1 MQKST
6 NKLGKKIRERR
17 QANQLS
23 IRALAKFAG
32 VSPSYIS
39 SIESGRNS
47 TTGRAPEPS
56 LRVLRGIA
64 GTLDIAL
71 DDLVNLSDGQP
82 AGGCSSAHEHLLLYS
97 VADQQYDL
105 TDILDKLSDRGVDRW
120 VYISDPRN
128 PSATQT
134 PQTSD
139 GRVYSWCWP
148 FGAAP
153 YPDEFLVPSLIR
165 DALRQQLRLCG
176 DGVKSEKIGLIIG
189 DCSAVMRWM
198 VNPETEIEY
207 ETKWPQDVDDVFEE
221 LFGHPPLVNVCVY
234 QHADLEAIASRI
246 DVLDAVI
253 RLIQTHSDVIVIEEG
268 GQLSSGAG
276 AIQRILLSLRPPDM
290 SSRSWNSLI
299 KAAAP
304 SLSAPA

>member
-1 MQKST
+1 
-6 NKLGKKIRERR
+6 
-17 QANQLS
+17 
-23 IRALAKFAG
+23 
-32 VSPSYIS
+32 
-39 SIESGRNS
+39 
-47 TTGRAPEPS
+47 
-56 LRVLRGIA
+56 
-64 GTLDIAL
+64 
-71 DDLVNLSDGQP
+71 
-82 AGGCSSAHEHLLLYS
+82 
-97 VADQQYDL
+97 
-105 TDILDKLSDRGVDRW
+105 
-120 VYISDPRN
+120 
-128 PSATQT
+128 
-134 PQTSD
+134 
-139 GRVYSWCWP
+139 
-148 FGAAP
+148 
-153 YPDEFLVPSLIR
+153 
-165 DALRQQLRLCG
+165 
-176 DGVKSEKIGLIIG
+176 
-189 DCSAVMRWM
+189 M